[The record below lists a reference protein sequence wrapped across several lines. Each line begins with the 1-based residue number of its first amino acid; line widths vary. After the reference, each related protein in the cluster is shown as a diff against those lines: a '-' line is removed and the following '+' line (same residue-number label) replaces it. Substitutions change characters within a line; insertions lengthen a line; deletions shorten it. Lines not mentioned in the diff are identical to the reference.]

1 MRTSGETGGLLV
13 GTIVTV
19 SISSV
24 DFPRF
29 LGQAGQLFMRTPES
43 GPETDAP
50 FLQSDLV
57 IVGQHYLAFLGPQ
70 DDTLLATNLQQDKM
84 SVSSSGV

>member
-1 MRTSGETGGLLV
+1 MRRGGETGGLLV

-29 LGQAGQLFMRTPES
+29 LGQAGQQFMRTPES

-57 IVGQHYLAFLGPQ
+57 RVGQHHLPLLGLQ
-70 DDTLLATNLQQDKM
+70 DDGLLAANLEEERM
-84 SVSSSGV
+84 